1 MGTRVIWTRTI
12 DRTAHRRRYGWLALL
27 GGAPSLLAMACLG
40 VVQGPMEALGL
51 CILTGGFGAMVAVG
65 IAAANLS
72 ESMNPTLS
80 LTDDGQLVLG
90 QGSGARRVKLGDV
103 VAWSTGLVEETAFVY
118 VPNSR
123 GSSDRTDV
131 RTARLVFR
139 VRTEDGEDTVRTG
152 WPEMPQSHLD
162 EVRASVAPHLE
173 APWVPLEE
181 LGSEPLGDGRDG

>member
-1 MGTRVIWTRTI
+1 MGTCVIWTRTI

-27 GGAPSLLAMACLG
+27 VGAPSLLAMACLG

-51 CILTGGFGAMVAVG
+51 CILTGGFGGMVAVG
-65 IAAANLS
+65 IAMANLT

-90 QGSGARRVKLGDV
+90 QGSGARQVKLEDV
-103 VAWSTGLVEETAFVY
+103 VAWSTGMVDESTSVY
-118 VPNSR
+118 VPNRSFSSR
-123 GSSDRTDV
+123 VDLRS
-131 RTARLVFR
+131 ARLVFR
-139 VRTEDGEDTVRTG
+139 VRTEDGVETVRTG
-152 WPEMPQSHLD
+152 WGEMPQSHLD

-173 APWVPLEE
+173 APWVPLEQ